1 MNVNNNNKKNTYVRD
16 KPQSLLFRPSRV
28 CLTQSQVGKKC
39 FQAVTRVKGSLL
51 ECGKNLTLI
60 ANAFIYKHIQ

>member
-1 MNVNNNNKKNTYVRD
+1 MNVNKKKKNTYVWD
-16 KPQSLLFRPSRV
+16 KPQSLLLRPSCI

-51 ECGKNLTLI
+51 ECGKNLILI